1 MEENHNYIEKK
12 YIELFSLIEEIEKK
26 YFSEYYSKKNETTN
40 YFAEDLIYLSNKKV
54 YLEEI
59 DNKIKEFPKK
69 VEPSS
74 FFYFYNT
81 LKETNIKKDDFSLL
95 EDFKKNILERL
106 FTIYKNLKKN
116 TTNNK
121 DRHNNLYKF
130 LSVHD
135 PTFSDKFQ
143 NSNPERFK
151 DTLKILQ
158 EIVPN
163 SGIENYL
170 EATTLESEVYFFNI
184 LSAIFLIIHEHFTP
198 GKDNDND
205 PDPVRKKTPVDLKI
219 LARIKGFQSFQRNS
233 DKELLKGLNSMF
245 PENPYKGYDPSDSS
259 KLFPIESLLKDIGAA
274 TIILENI
281 DEAFDY
287 SQCDDSEL
295 KSLFKNSQYYLKA
308 INYFREKI
316 PTVKNLLEYCN
327 LKKYILTILNDASS
341 SKFTNEYNNTSY
353 QTALGETDNFMTKL
367 NDNNWINKELKN
379 IGKPNS
385 NRTQEEIDN
394 NEENSKE
401 IEDLYS
407 LIDQLVARKDDK
419 LQFHFLKT
427 QIIPLL
433 SNDDLLKMLNV
444 KITYIKT
451 VAKRNGFRA
460 HYCKIE
466 TPIGNFELQLQTAL
480 GYRVASTNHDTLDGK
495 SFSEKELF
503 SVFEP
508 IIPMSEEK
516 FKKLLNTLNSTFYKV
531 GDKRTEELRKK
542 VKLKDYVV
550 MDGIKIPIEE
560 YLLHQAFY
568 YCPNNSV
575 SISIDNRTTGS
586 RSNITFYDIVN
597 RFSDFLRHNG
607 KQSELVDLLI
617 HRLRTYITLNEK
629 EYQQFR
635 GYQTFKNM
643 LEDPKSTNSDKKFA
657 LSHLENNPF
666 YNTPQRVKALEEIEK
681 QQTTIKPMIRVTYS
695 NLKEFV
701 LAQNKNKNKN
711 ENENENEMI

>member
-1 MEENHNYIEKK
+1 MKENHNYIEKK

-59 DNKIKEFPKK
+59 DNKIKELLKK
-69 VEPSS
+69 TKSSS
-74 FFYFYNT
+74 FFNFYNT
-81 LKETNIKKDDFSLL
+81 FKKNIKETNIKKDDFSLL

-106 FTIYKNLKKN
+106 FTIYKNLKKD

-121 DRHNNLYKF
+121 YRHNNLYKF

-135 PTFSDKFQ
+135 PTFSDQFQ

-170 EATTLESEVYFFNI
+170 EATTLESEVYFFNT
-184 LSAIFLIIHEHFTP
+184 LSAIFLIIHNHFIP
-198 GKDNDND
+198 EKNNDND
-205 PDPVRKKTPVDLKI
+205 LVRKKSSVDLKI

-245 PENPYKGYDPSDSS
+245 PEYPYKGHDPSDFS
-259 KLFPIESLLKDIGAA
+259 KFPIENLLKDIGAA

-316 PTVKNLLEYCN
+316 PKVADLISYYN
-327 LKKYILTILNDASS
+327 LKKEILSVLVGASYPE
-341 SKFTNEYNNTSY
+341 FTDEYDNKSY
-353 QTALGETDNFMTKL
+353 QNELKETNNIIMKL
-367 NDNNWINKELKN
+367 NANAKPNKNLNN

-385 NRTQEEIDN
+385 NRTQEQIDN

-407 LIDQLVARKDDK
+407 LINQLVARKDDK

-444 KITYIKT
+444 KIRYIKT
-451 VAKRNGFRA
+451 VVKENGFRA
-460 HYCKIE
+460 YYCMIE
-466 TPIGNFELQLQTAL
+466 TPRGNFELQLQTDL

-495 SFSEKELF
+495 SFPEKKLF

-508 IIPMSEEK
+508 VNPMSEEK
-516 FKKLLNTLNSTFYKV
+516 FQEILNILNSTYYEV
-531 GDKRTEELRKK
+531 GDKRIEGLRNT
-542 VKLKDYVV
+542 VKLKDYVS
-550 MDGIKIPIEE
+550 MHSNGKLIKIPIEE

-568 YCPNNSV
+568 YCPNKSVSV
-575 SISIDNRTTGS
+575 SIDDRTTGS
-586 RSNITFYDIVN
+586 RSNTTFYDIVN

-629 EYQQFR
+629 EKQQFDE
-635 GYQTFKNM
+635 YKTFKNR
-643 LEDPKSTNSDKKFA
+643 LNGPELNPIKKGIWEEE
-657 LSHLENNPF
+657 LQNNPF
-666 YNTPQRVKALEEIEK
+666 FKTPQRVLALEEIENQQLMK
-681 QQTTIKPMIRVTYS
+681 TMLQTTYL
-695 NLKEFV
+695 NL
-701 LAQNKNKNKN
+701 LAYATEYARQQ
-711 ENENENEMI
+711 ENEITK

>member
-1 MEENHNYIEKK
+1 MKENHNYIEKK

-26 YFSEYYSKKNETTN
+26 YFSEYYSKKNETTSN
-40 YFAEDLIYLSNKKV
+40 FAEDLIYLSNKKV

-59 DNKIKEFPKK
+59 DNKIKEFQKK
-69 VEPSS
+69 AKPSS

-106 FTIYKNLKKN
+106 FTIYKNLKKD

-135 PTFSDKFQ
+135 PTFSDQFQ

-151 DTLKILQ
+151 DTLKVLQ
-158 EIVPN
+158 KIVPN
-163 SGIENYL
+163 SGIETYS
-170 EATTLESEVYFFNI
+170 EATTLESEVYFFNT
-184 LSAIFLIIHEHFTP
+184 LSAIFLIIHNHFIP
-198 GKDNDND
+198 GKNNDND
-205 PDPVRKKTPVDLKI
+205 LVRKKSSVDLKI

-233 DKELLKGLNSMF
+233 GNEFFKQSKSIVPKNHS
-245 PENPYKGYDPSDSS
+245 KGYEPSDFS
-259 KLFPIESLLKDIGAA
+259 KFPIENLLKDIGAA

-287 SQCDDSEL
+287 SQCNDSEL
-295 KSLFKNSQYYLKA
+295 KSLFKNSQNYLNA
-308 INYFREKI
+308 INYFREEI
-316 PTVKNLLEYCN
+316 PKVDDLISYYN
-327 LKKYILTILNDASS
+327 LKKEILSVLVGASYPEFTDEYI
-341 SKFTNEYNNTSY
+341 NTSY
-353 QTALGETDNFMTKL
+353 QNALKKTNNIITKL
-367 NDNNWINKELKN
+367 NDKARRNYTLNN

-385 NRTQEEIDN
+385 NRTQEQIDN
-394 NEENSKE
+394 NEKNSEE

-419 LQFHFLKT
+419 LQFSFLKT

-433 SNDDLLKMLNV
+433 SNDNLLKMLNV
-444 KITYIKT
+444 KIRYIKT
-451 VAKRNGFRA
+451 VFKENGFRA
-460 HYCKIE
+460 LYCMIE
-466 TPIGNFELQLQTAL
+466 TPRGNFELQLQTDL

-495 SFSEKELF
+495 SFPEKELF

-508 IIPMSEEK
+508 VNPMSEEK
-516 FKKLLNTLNSTFYKV
+516 FQEILNTLNSTYYEA
-531 GDKRTEELRKK
+531 GDKRIEGLRNT
-542 VKLKDYVV
+542 VKLKDYVS
-550 MDGIKIPIEE
+550 MHSNGKLIKIPIEE

-568 YCPNNSV
+568 YCPNKSVSV
-575 SISIDNRTTGS
+575 SIDDRTTGS
-586 RSNITFYDIVN
+586 RSNTTFYDIVN

-629 EYQQFR
+629 EKQQFDE
-635 GYQTFKNM
+635 YKTFKNR
-643 LEDPKSTNSDKKFA
+643 LNDPELNPIKKGIWEEE
-657 LSHLENNPF
+657 LQNNPF
-666 YNTPQRVKALEEIEK
+666 FKTPQRVLALEEIENQQLMKTMLQTTYLNLLAYAAEYAK
-681 QQTTIKPMIRVTYS
+681 QQKQ
-695 NLKEFV
+695 
-701 LAQNKNKNKN
+701 QNGITK
-711 ENENENEMI
+711 